1 MRFEVT
7 TLGTGAAL
15 AARGRY
21 PSAQLLNVRERLF
34 LIDCGEGT
42 QERLRQAQVNFGRIA
57 RVLISHMHGDH
68 YLGLMGLISSMHLQG
83 RNLPL
88 AIHGPTELRE
98 VIELQLRVSR
108 TYLRYPLQFH
118 VVDHISG
125 SPVFKDERVE
135 VTALALNHR
144 IPSTGFFFKERE
156 QPRRLRKESV
166 EEIPHYARKDVKAGK
181 DLVLPDGRTV
191 ANAELTLDPP
201 PQRSYAYCSDTA
213 YSPELVPFLEGVD
226 LLYHEATFTE
236 ALVARAK
243 ETMHST
249 AKQAAML
256 ARDAHAHRL
265 LLGHFSSRYKDVE
278 QLREEALAVFSETI
292 MAEEGRTFIVG
303 AAGL

>member
-1 MRFEVT
+1 MRFDVT

-42 QERLRQAQVNFGRIA
+42 QERLRQAQVNFGRLA

-88 AIHGPTELRE
+88 DIHGPPELQE
-98 VIELQLRVSR
+98 VVGLQLRVSR
-108 TYLRYPLQFH
+108 THLRYPLRFH
-118 VVDHISG
+118 VVEHVSG
-125 SPVFKDERVE
+125 SPVFRDERVE

-144 IPSTGFFFKERE
+144 IPSTGFLFRE
-156 QPRRLRKESV
+156 HPQPRRLRKEKV
-166 EEIPHYARKDVKAGK
+166 DQIPHYARNGVKAGQ
-181 DLVLPDGRTV
+181 DLVLPGGIIV
-191 ANAELTLDPP
+191 PNAELTLAPP

-213 YSPELVPFLEGVD
+213 YSPELAPFLQGVD
-226 LLYHEATFTE
+226 LLYHEATFLE
-236 ALVARAK
+236 ALAVRAK

-249 AKQAAML
+249 AKQAATL
-256 ARDAHAHRL
+256 ARDAHAGQL
-265 LLGHFSSRYKDVE
+265 LLGHFSSRYKDVGM
-278 QLREEALAVFSETI
+278 LHEEAVQVFPDTL
-292 MAEEGRTFIVG
+292 MAEEGRTFQVG
-303 AAGL
+303 GAEK